1 MVQKFKTLFDL
12 TVKHTYYT
20 SGYANDF
27 VFSPTAQTAKDL
39 SRYKLLARQKHAV
52 NGSPEAYG
60 LKVNYSEV
68 DGAPLIPI
76 TAADS
81 PSLVFGLNLKNTR
94 FLNITNETEL
104 PAFSNQEC
112 WYCTNVGVIVDPDI
126 NLVETLSLNRTPIKL
141 RRKVFELNF
150 SITVGSIGSATIKI
164 FNESNDLQAA
174 YNQSLTNAGGKYEAL
189 IDLNGLDDGIYFVEI
204 RDGASALVSNNR
216 YYISDELTAMKP
228 MAILDLRLIDN
239 TQLRVKKLEINFTAR
254 SVKWKYWVVLP
265 EGEDPLNY
273 SIDTTA
279 TTPSIGGV
287 AFPVPLLTPDS
298 LEELTLFSLEAQY
311 AGREIVLFESDT
323 TIALNEAPI
332 KGIKLKK
339 DPSSFP
345 VKHLP
350 GMPVDSP
357 KTEAYIFI

>member
-1 MVQKFKTLFDL
+1 MEQKFKTLFDL
-12 TVKHTYYT
+12 TVTHTYYT

-60 LKVNYSEV
+60 LKVSYSEV
-68 DGAPLIPI
+68 DTAPLIPI
-76 TAADS
+76 TATDS

-94 FLNITNETEL
+94 FLNITDEAEL
-104 PAFSNQEC
+104 PAFAEQEC
-112 WYCTNVGVIVDPDI
+112 WYCTNVGVSVDPDI

-150 SITVGSIGSATIKI
+150 SITAGSIGSATIKI

-189 IDLNGLDDGIYFVEI
+189 IDLNGLDDGIYSIEI
-204 RDGASALVSNNR
+204 RNGDSDLVSNNK

-265 EGEDPLNY
+265 ATENPANY

-279 TTPSIGGV
+279 AAPPIGST
-287 AFPVPLLTPDS
+287 FPALVPAGGSPEEVTLLS
-298 LEELTLFSLEAQY
+298 LQAQY
-311 AGREIVLFESDT
+311 SGKPIKLFESSS

-350 GMPVDSP
+350 GMPIDSV